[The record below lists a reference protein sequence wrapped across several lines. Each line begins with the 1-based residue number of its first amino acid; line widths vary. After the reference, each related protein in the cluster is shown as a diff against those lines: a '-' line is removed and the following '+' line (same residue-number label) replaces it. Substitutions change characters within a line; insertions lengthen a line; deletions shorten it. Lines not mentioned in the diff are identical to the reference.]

1 MLKVTWCVRVEADP
15 RARPSLLRIIV
26 KRRGARLNSPLAAA
40 QDIWCSLRGESP
52 GHRSRLNHH
61 SWPHC
66 SAGGG
71 QSGHKCVVL
80 AAPWHL
86 EPGPLM
92 SNPGATKQNLRRE
105 RHTPGA
111 PGTPGMQQT
120 LTLTPITHQAKSQA
134 YLSTQACFPI
144 SLLVDVFRVSH
155 TRHIPSDT
163 PRWLSHELLSL
174 AFTGITKPFR
184 FLSRITLKTE
194 LGFREMM

>member
-1 MLKVTWCVRVEADP
+1 MTPPPEPQTERLHLLKVTQCVRVEADP
-15 RARPSLLRIIV
+15 RARPSLLRTIV
-26 KRRGARLNSPLAAA
+26 KRRGARLHSPLAAA
-40 QDIWCSLRGESP
+40 QDIWCSLRGDSP

-71 QSGHKCVVL
+71 QSRHKCVVL

-92 SNPGATKQNLRRE
+92 PNTGATKQNLRRG

-120 LTLTPITHQAKSQA
+120 LTLTPTTYQAKSRLTYQPRHVSRSLCWQM
-134 YLSTQACFPI
+134 LSGSPIQDTFPQI
-144 SLLVDVFRVSH
+144 LV
-155 TRHIPSDT
+155 
-163 PRWLSHELLSL
+163 
-174 AFTGITKPFR
+174 
-184 FLSRITLKTE
+184 
-194 LGFREMM
+194 GFHMNY